1 VLWKVKDGRTC
12 RFWTDSWLEEG
23 CVLSNEVDITVWED
37 EEEAK
42 VADFVIDGGEDW
54 DWSKLQALPDHLKFQ
69 IEAIKPPQ
77 VSDGMDTAIWGLNPQ
92 GKFTT
97 LFAYN
102 LLTYFDDICDRNWE
116 EIWKWKGPQRVKT
129 FLWLSAREAL
139 LTNKR
144 RARMGLTDT
153 PVCPRCQLHEET
165 TIHVL
170 RDYIHAR
177 CIWE

>member
-1 VLWKVKDGRTC
+1 MLEGELWKVKDGRTY
-12 RFWTDSWLEEG
+12 RFWTDSWLEES

-42 VADFVIDGGEDW
+42 VADFVIDGGDDW
-54 DWSKLQALPDHLKFQ
+54 DWSKLQALSDHLKFQ

-97 LFAYN
+97 LSAHN

-116 EIWKWKGPQRVKT
+116 EI
-129 FLWLSAREAL
+129 
-139 LTNKR
+139 
-144 RARMGLTDT
+144 
-153 PVCPRCQLHEET
+153 
-165 TIHVL
+165 
-170 RDYIHAR
+170 
-177 CIWE
+177 